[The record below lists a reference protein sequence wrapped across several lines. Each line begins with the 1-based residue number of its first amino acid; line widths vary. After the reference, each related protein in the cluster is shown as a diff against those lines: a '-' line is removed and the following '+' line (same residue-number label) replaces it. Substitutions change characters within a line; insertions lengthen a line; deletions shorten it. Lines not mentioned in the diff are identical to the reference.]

1 MKKRRLLI
9 INTPEELRKQL
20 GLPKGVL
27 EKLQSDVEHR
37 YTKNGFIDKK
47 GKLRKIYRPN
57 KELDGVLKRI
67 DRRLLSRINY
77 PDAFQGGIPER
88 SITTNAGKHVG
99 RRYVA
104 NFDIK
109 NFFPSIDFHVVYE
122 AFRSQKCSPEV
133 ARTLTRLTTADGAL
147 PQGYRTSPKVSTLVL
162 FEINRRLENL
172 FGRYGLEHSFWI
184 DDLTVS
190 GNHPIEE
197 LKKLIYKIFQQGGF
211 KLNDPKTVIAGKA
224 RRQKVT
230 GLVVNQKVNV
240 GKELERKIR
249 QEIFFI
255 QKFGLRSHLLKI
267 GVAVPPKQYLA
278 SLKGRAAFLE
288 NINPKNKKY
297 RESLEEVRDEAGP
310 GLN

>member
-1 MKKRRLLI
+1 MILDEYYPAK
-9 INTPEELRKQL
+9 
-20 GLPKGVL
+20 LPP
-27 EKLQSDVEHR
+27 
-37 YTKNGFIDKK
+37 GF
-47 GKLRKIYRPN
+47 GTRPSAT
-57 KELDGVLKRI
+57 VIR
-67 DRRLLSRINY
+67 
-77 PDAFQGGIPER
+77 ER
-88 SITTNAGKHVG
+88 G
-99 RRYVA
+99 RRYFIVKCAINSIGELRSEAVA
-104 NFDIK
+104 SAIGIIGGF
-109 NFFPSIDFHVVYE
+109 SVQE
-122 AFRSQKCSPEV
+122 AQLCLIPKQLRIE
-133 ARTLTRLTTADGAL
+133 LEL
-147 PQGYRTSPKVSTLVL
+147 PDERGVICKYDV
-162 FEINRRLENL
+162 RRRKDKLRGHLNLE
-172 FGRYGLEHSFWI
+172 
-184 DDLTVS
+184 T
-190 GNHPIEE
+190 